1 MTQNNFR
8 KEPVFG
14 EPLTPNQKN
23 KSQENE
29 KVEPVQVD
37 SSHSNRPYV
46 SLHSTKAPGHTFTPI
61 MKRSDAPVEDKTA
74 DAFTAKPTKE
84 FQFTPSTENVEAVV
98 KNVKENPSAEG
109 DSATTTTPFEVK
121 EKAEPEVV
129 VMKPT
134 QESFTTER
142 IIPNAATT
150 AAAGATMAATAA
162 VAATKTKDIK
172 ENMPPKTRRLLLVSL
187 LGLALLVLFFLLKP
201 STPETVEELQSQQG
215 GSLPI
220 EFRPVD
226 EAEAKRA
233 EEQAR
238 AEQEAAKAQEQAQ
251 AQAQEAQQKAQSEA
265 TTAVAPVQTEQVASN
280 QVQNNQ
286 PQTTQAP
293 VVEQSVAVKPVQNKP
308 VVPQSAIK
316 PKTEGSV
323 VFQPETTP
331 KHQPKVERVAT
342 QSQKESTKVVAKPA
356 EKASTKSEA
365 AKTNTT
371 SAVAV
376 STKTMTVPKG
386 VSLMQVFRDNNLN
399 ISDVNTMSKVNNVV
413 SNLKVGERVTVRL
426 DKNNRVV
433 EMSIGSGGKF
443 TRQANGSYT
452 FK

>member
-1 MTQNNFR
+1 M
-8 KEPVFG
+8 
-14 EPLTPNQKN
+14 KN
-23 KSQENE
+23 
-29 KVEPVQVD
+29 VEP
-37 SSHSNRPYV
+37 
-46 SLHSTKAPGHTFTPI
+46 
-61 MKRSDAPVEDKTA
+61 
-74 DAFTAKPTKE
+74 
-84 FQFTPSTENVEAVV
+84 EAV
-98 KNVKENPSAEG
+98 
-109 DSATTTTPFEVK
+109 
-121 EKAEPEVV
+121 
-129 VMKPT
+129 KPA

-142 IIPNAATT
+142 IIPNAAAT
-150 AAAGATMAATAA
+150 AAGATLAATAA
-162 VAATKTKDIK
+162 VATAKTKDIK
-172 ENMPPKTRRLLLVSL
+172 AKMPPKTRRLLLVAL

-251 AQAQEAQQKAQSEA
+251 AQETQSQAQQEATA
-265 TTAVAPVQTEQVASN
+265 AVAPSQTEQPASN

-286 PQTTQAP
+286 PQATQAP
-293 VVEQSVAVKPVQNKP
+293 VAEQPVAVKPVQNKP
-308 VVPQSAIK
+308 VVAQSAIK

-323 VFQPETTP
+323 IFQPETTP
-331 KHQPKVERVAT
+331 KQQPKAERVVVQA
-342 QSQKESTKVVAKPA
+342 QKEPAKVVAKPA
-356 EKASTKSEA
+356 EKAPVKSEV
-365 AKTNTT
+365 AKTNTAST
-371 SAVAV
+371 VV

-399 ISDVNTMSKVNNVV
+399 ISDVNAMSKVNNVV
-413 SNLKVGERVTVRL
+413 SNLKVGERVTVHL

>member
-14 EPLTPNQKN
+14 DPLAHH
-23 KSQENE
+23 QENE
-29 KVEPVQVD
+29 KVEPVQAD
-37 SSHSNRPYV
+37 EKNKTYF
-46 SLHSTKAPGHTFTPI
+46 SLHSTKAPSHTFTPTLE
-61 MKRSDAPVEDKTA
+61 RSEPAADGPVDVFASKS
-74 DAFTAKPTKE
+74 KKE
-84 FQFTPSTENVEAVV
+84 FQFTPSSENTERVLNDVEENISVETTSAITTKPIEISEKVEPEAV
-98 KNVKENPSAEG
+98 
-109 DSATTTTPFEVK
+109 
-121 EKAEPEVV
+121 
-129 VMKPT
+129 KPA

-142 IIPNAATT
+142 IIPNAAAT
-150 AAAGATMAATAA
+150 AAGATLAATAA
-162 VAATKTKDIK
+162 VATAKTKDIK
-172 ENMPPKTRRLLLVSL
+172 AKMPPKTRRLLLVAL

-238 AEQEAAKAQEQAQ
+238 AEQEAATKVQEQAQ
-251 AQAQEAQQKAQSEA
+251 AQATQQAQQEVVA
-265 TTAVAPVQTEQVASN
+265 TTAVAPSQTEQPASN

-286 PQTTQAP
+286 PQATQAP
-293 VVEQSVAVKPVQNKP
+293 VAEQPVAVKPVQHKP
-308 VVPQSAIK
+308 VVAQPAIK

-323 VFQPETTP
+323 IFQPETTP
-331 KHQPKVERVAT
+331 KQQPKAERVVVQA
-342 QSQKESTKVVAKPA
+342 QKEPAKVVAKPA
-356 EKASTKSEA
+356 EKAPVKSEV
-365 AKTNTT
+365 AKTNTA
-371 SAVAV
+371 SATV

-399 ISDVNTMSKVNNVV
+399 ISDVNAMSKVNNVV
-413 SNLKVGERVTVRL
+413 SNLKVGERVTVHL

>member
-14 EPLTPNQKN
+14 DPLAHH
-23 KSQENE
+23 QENE
-29 KVEPVQVD
+29 KVEPVQAD
-37 SSHSNRPYV
+37 EKNKTYF
-46 SLHSTKAPGHTFTPI
+46 SLHSTKAPSHTFTPTLE
-61 MKRSDAPVEDKTA
+61 RSEPAADGPVDVFASKS
-74 DAFTAKPTKE
+74 KKE
-84 FQFTPSTENVEAVV
+84 FQFTPSTDNTVSVAKNIEENVSE
-98 KNVKENPSAEG
+98 ESL
-109 DSATTTTPFEVK
+109 STTTTPTIEMD
-121 EKAEPEVV
+121 EKVEPEVV
-129 VMKPT
+129 KPA

-142 IIPNAATT
+142 IIPNAVATAVGAT
-150 AAAGATMAATAA
+150 VAAAAA
-162 VAATKTKDIK
+162 VKTKDMKAKI
-172 ENMPPKTRRLLLVSL
+172 PPKTRRLLLVAL

-238 AEQEAAKAQEQAQ
+238 AEQEAAAKAQEQAQ
-251 AQAQEAQQKAQSEA
+251 AQATQQAQQEVA
-265 TTAVAPVQTEQVASN
+265 TTAVAPGQTEQPISN

-286 PQTTQAP
+286 PQATQVPIA
-293 VVEQSVAVKPVQNKP
+293 EQPAAIKPVQNKP
-308 VVPQSAIK
+308 VVAQPAIK

-323 VFQPETTP
+323 VFQPETAP
-331 KHQPKVERVAT
+331 KQQPKAERVAPQT
-342 QSQKESTKVVAKPA
+342 QKEAAKVVAKPA
-356 EKASTKSEA
+356 EKVPAKSEA
-365 AKTNTT
+365 AKTNTA
-371 SAVAV
+371 SASV

-399 ISDVNTMSKVNNVV
+399 ISDVNAMSKVNNVV
-413 SNLKVGERVTVRL
+413 SNLKVGERVTVHL

>member
-14 EPLTPNQKN
+14 EPLTPT
-23 KSQENE
+23 QENE
-29 KVEPVQVD
+29 KVESAQIE
-37 SSHSNRPYV
+37 SQHNNKPYV
-46 SLHSTKAPGHTFTPI
+46 SLHSTKAPAHTFTPI
-61 MKRSDAPVEDKTA
+61 MKRPDATVEDKTA
-74 DAFTAKPTKE
+74 DVFTAKSTKE
-84 FQFTPSTENVEAVV
+84 FQFTPSSENTERVLNDVEENISVETTSAITTKPIEISENVEPEAV
-98 KNVKENPSAEG
+98 
-109 DSATTTTPFEVK
+109 
-121 EKAEPEVV
+121 
-129 VMKPT
+129 KPA

-142 IIPNAATT
+142 IIPNAAAT
-150 AAAGATMAATAA
+150 AAGATLAATAA
-162 VAATKTKDIK
+162 VATAKTKDIK
-172 ENMPPKTRRLLLVSL
+172 AKMPPKTRRLLLVAL

-251 AQAQEAQQKAQSEA
+251 AQETQSQAQQEATA
-265 TTAVAPVQTEQVASN
+265 AVAPSQTEQPASN

-286 PQTTQAP
+286 PQATQAP
-293 VVEQSVAVKPVQNKP
+293 VAEQPVAVKPVQNKP
-308 VVPQSAIK
+308 VVAQPAIK

-323 VFQPETTP
+323 IFQPETTP
-331 KHQPKVERVAT
+331 KQQPKAERVVVQA
-342 QSQKESTKVVAKPA
+342 QKEPAKVVAKPA
-356 EKASTKSEA
+356 EKAPVKSEV
-365 AKTNTT
+365 AKTNTA
-371 SAVAV
+371 SAAV

-399 ISDVNTMSKVNNVV
+399 ISDVNAMSKVNNVV
-413 SNLKVGERVTVRL
+413 SNLKVGERVTVHL

>member
-14 EPLTPNQKN
+14 EPLTTPSQENN
-23 KSQENE
+23 SQENE
-29 KVEPVQVD
+29 KVETTEVESQHND
-37 SSHSNRPYV
+37 KPYV

-61 MKRSDAPVEDKTA
+61 MKRPDATVEDKTA
-74 DAFTAKPTKE
+74 DVSTANSAKG
-84 FQFTPSTENVEAVV
+84 FQFTPSSENAERVEPKVIKPAQ
-98 KNVKENPSAEG
+98 EG
-109 DSATTTTPFEVK
+109 
-121 EKAEPEVV
+121 
-129 VMKPT
+129 
-134 QESFTTER
+134 FTTER

-150 AAAGATMAATAA
+150 AAGAT

-172 ENMPPKTRRLLLVSL
+172 AKMPPKTRRLLLVAL

-238 AEQEAAKAQEQAQ
+238 AEQEAAAKAQEQAQ
-251 AQAQEAQQKAQSEA
+251 ATQQAQETQQPVQAITS
-265 TTAVAPVQTEQVASN
+265 VAPSQTEQPVST
-280 QVQNNQ
+280 QVQTNQ
-286 PQTTQAP
+286 SQVAQTP
-293 VVEQSVAVKPVQNKP
+293 VENKP
-308 VVPQSAIK
+308 VVAQPVIK

-323 VFQPETTP
+323 VFQPETAP
-331 KHQPKVERVAT
+331 KQQPKVAP
-342 QSQKESTKVVAKPA
+342 QPQKEPAKKVVAKPA
-356 EKASTKSEA
+356 EKAPAKAEV
-365 AKTNTT
+365 AKTNTA
-371 SAVAV
+371 SAAV

-399 ISDVNTMSKVNNVV
+399 ISDVNAMNKVNNVV

-433 EMSIGSGGKF
+433 EMSIGSGGTF

>member
-14 EPLTPNQKN
+14 EPLVAN
-23 KSQENE
+23 QENE
-29 KVEPVQVD
+29 KPDPTQADVKNK
-37 SSHSNRPYV
+37 SKTYF
-46 SLHSTKAPGHTFTPI
+46 SLHSTKAPSHTFTPTLE
-61 MKRSDAPVEDKTA
+61 RSEPAADGPVDVFASKS
-74 DAFTAKPTKE
+74 KKE
-84 FQFTPSTENVEAVV
+84 FQFTPNIENNESVAKNTEENV
-98 KNVKENPSAEG
+98 SAKSL
-109 DSATTTTPFEVK
+109 SALTHSQFEMN
-121 EKAEPEVV
+121 EKVEPEIV
-129 VMKPT
+129 KPA
-134 QESFTTER
+134 QERFTTER
-142 IIPNAATT
+142 IIPNATT
-150 AAAGATMAATAA
+150 TPAATAGVSA
-162 VAATKTKDIK
+162 DKTKDVK
-172 ENMPPKTRRLLLVSL
+172 EKMPPKTRRFLLVAL

-201 STPETVEELQSQQG
+201 NTPETVEELQSQQG

-251 AQAQEAQQKAQSEA
+251 ATEQSAQQAV
-265 TTAVAPVQTEQVASN
+265 TTTGAPDPTKQAASN
-280 QVQNNQ
+280 QGQNNQ
-286 PQTTQAP
+286 PQPTQAP
-293 VVEQSVAVKPVQNKP
+293 ITEQPVAVKPVQNKP
-308 VVPQSAIK
+308 VVAQPVIK

-331 KHQPKVERVAT
+331 KQQPKAERAVAQT
-342 QSQKESTKVVAKPA
+342 QKEPAKTVAKPA
-356 EKASTKSEA
+356 EKAPVKSEA
-365 AKTNTT
+365 VKINSGST
-371 SAVAV
+371 AV

-399 ISDVNTMSKVNNVV
+399 ISDVNAMSKVNNAV
-413 SNLKVGERVTVRL
+413 SNLKVGERVTVHL